1 MAHPEVARAI
11 EQDLI
16 QALITCLTAAEAL
29 DGGAAKRH
37 HAHIMLRF
45 EEAMAENP
53 SRPRRV
59 AEICELIGVRERTL
73 QSCCAKFLG
82 ISPRRYLLLR
92 RLKQVRRA
100 RRDAD
105 PTTTV
110 ADLAQRHGFTELGR
124 FAVAY
129 RREFGEMPSTTL
141 ARVRGSGF
149 LRPIFSD
156 SA

>member
-1 MAHPEVARAI
+1 
-11 EQDLI
+11 
-16 QALITCLTAAEAL
+16 
-29 DGGAAKRH
+29 
-37 HAHIMLRF
+37 
-45 EEAMAENP
+45 
-53 SRPRRV
+53 V

-100 RRDAD
+100 LRDAD